1 MKNNKNKKKI
11 IIILSSVIVF
21 LIGLLIFLCFW
32 GLTAVSKN
40 SEKVSFKVNPGES
53 KIEVIKN
60 LKTANLVKGEIPLL
74 IYVFFN
80 GDLNLQAGNYEL
92 DRNMSATEIIKKI
105 ANGDIIDERKTI
117 TLTFV
122 EGKRLKSYVKL
133 ISDNFGV
140 SEEDIINKINDEE
153 FLKTLIDKYWFIT
166 EDVLNKDLYYPLEG
180 YLYPSTYEFY
190 TNSTVETIIYRM
202 LDEMGKKLESFKD
215 KMTEKKLSVHEVL
228 AMASIIEKEAL
239 SSDDRKMVSQVI
251 YKRLKMNMSLGMDVT
266 TYYAVQKDMTDVLTY
281 VDLNSNNP
289 YNTRNSAIKGLPV
302 GAICNPSLDSI
313 SAVFNPSDTNYIYF
327 YADIAT
333 GKVYFAENYQE
344 FLKYKQELG
353 G

>member
-60 LKTANLVKGEIPLL
+60 LKTANLVKGEIPLF

-80 GDLNLQAGNYEL
+80 SNLNLQAGNYEL

-140 SEEDIINKINDEE
+140 SEEDIIKKINDEE

-190 TNSTVETIIYRM
+190 ASSTVETIIYRM
-202 LDEMGKKLESFKD
+202 LDEMGKKLESYKD
-215 KMTEKKLSVHEVL
+215 EMNEKKLSVHEVL

-251 YKRLKMNMSLGMDVT
+251 YKRLKLNMALGMDVT

-313 SAVFNPSDTNYIYF
+313 DAVFNPSDTNYIYF